1 MYFQKRDIIQ
11 THVRTYLC
19 ILNVLCMHTTPL
31 PGRIACQR
39 GYKGGSND
47 REVEGE
53 GNTTTKM
60 ENKIENKVKNK

>member
-1 MYFQKRDIIQ
+1 
-11 THVRTYLC
+11 
-19 ILNVLCMHTTPL
+19 MHTTPL